1 MLLKTLQR
9 GKSRPNQT
17 LRCNAKGCD
26 EGTREG
32 KPYCPDHVDQND
44 YVRDLLAKLDA
55 KEKEAVAVRKK
66 GQRVIDNDSIT
77 LQEIV
82 QDLNIHGPRT
92 IARLCRDTQLDH
104 DVLIGYIDR
113 LEKEGRVKKFRT
125 GRGNDSVKLVTP
137 HRLYQATQSGR
148 FAKVGDLTSTG
159 TFKKVSGVSQ
169 SGRYRKSAS
178 QRLSKMSSR
187 QRAAI

>member
-9 GKSRPNQT
+9 GNSRPNQT
-17 LRCNAKGCD
+17 LRCNAEGCD
-26 EGTREG
+26 DSTREG
-32 KPYCPDHVDQND
+32 KPYCPEHVGQND
-44 YVRDLLAKLDA
+44 YVRNLLNKLDA
-55 KEKEAVAVRKK
+55 KEKEAEAVRKK

-92 IARLCRDTQLDH
+92 IARLCRDTQLEH
-104 DVLIGYIDR
+104 DVLVGYIDR

-125 GRGNDSVKLVTP
+125 SRGNDSVKLVTP

-148 FAKVGDLTSTG
+148 FSQVGKLTT
-159 TFKKVSGVSQ
+159 
-169 SGRYRKSAS
+169 SGRFKR
-178 QRLSKMSSR
+178 MSSGR
-187 QRAAI
+187 QTVVI